1 MIRIDDV
8 RQRGRSYC
16 HTDGSDHYRTGEVEP
31 IEYIISQ
38 DYIEGFALANI
49 IKYASRYQTSR
60 NLDDLKKAA
69 DYAQIL
75 CGVELIRRDREC

>member
-1 MIRIDDV
+1 MIRIDDA
-8 RQRGRSYC
+8 RQRGRVYC
-16 HTDGSDHYRTGEVEP
+16 DTEGSEHYRIGEIEP

-60 NLDDLKKAA
+60 NLDDLKKVA
-69 DYAQIL
+69 DYAHIL
-75 CGVELIRRDREC
+75 CGTELIRRDKK